1 MVIDDVV
8 ASCYHEVMM
17 YPDAMPQNTIALTV
31 RVTPE
36 VHDVL
41 RLFAY
46 LNKVSI
52 NETMLQAA
60 KKFFLGEI
68 DERFEAFLTSFL
80 ADPRVKRE
88 DLVRMLGTIDWGSD
102 TPVS

>member
-1 MVIDDVV
+1 
-8 ASCYHEVMM
+8 
-17 YPDAMPQNTIALTV
+17 MPQNTVALTV

-52 NETMLQAA
+52 NETMLQAT
-60 KKFFLGEI
+60 KRFFLGEA
-68 DERFEAFLTSFL
+68 DERFEALLASFL

-88 DLVRMLGTIDWGSD
+88 ELERALGTIDASGD
-102 TPVS
+102 TPVT